1 MITIRRTTESG
12 LETVER
18 PTSEARRKAEVWL
31 KGCWMDVTDPGLDE
45 AGNLAQDL
53 NIPLRFVIATLD
65 PHEIPRIEKVDEA
78 LFILVRIP
86 HPLTTA
92 ASIPYMTLPLAIIVT
107 NEWVMTICR
116 REHDLLRDLP
126 PEHQIE
132 LSTADLTRFVLHLL
146 WNAANSYIHHLGEIN
161 EIVDQIEERLQ
172 RSLQNREVLELL
184 RYQKSLVHFTT
195 ALRAN
200 ELMLEW
206 LQRSEF
212 LELEQKDKVLL
223 DAVFTENRQAMAA
236 TGISSDILS
245 QMMDAFASIIS
256 NNLNVVM
263 KFLASAAVILVVPTI
278 IGTFYGMNVH
288 LPLEDNPFA
297 FLMLVGLSTLS
308 STMIGLI
315 LWRRGWL

>member
-1 MITIRRTTESG
+1 MITIRRTTESD
-12 LETVER
+12 LETIER
-18 PTSEARRKAEVWL
+18 PM
-31 KGCWMDVTDPGLDE
+31 KGCWIDVTDPSPDE
-45 AGNLAQDL
+45 ARNLAQDL
-53 NIPLRFVIATLD
+53 SIPLRFVTAIFDL
-65 PHEIPRIEKVDEA
+65 HEIPRIEKVDEA

-86 HPLTTA
+86 HSQTA
-92 ASIPYMTLPLAIIVT
+92 AASVPYMTLPLGMIVT
-107 NEWVMTICR
+107 HEWVMTICR

-126 PEHQIE
+126 PEHQSE
-132 LSTADLTRFVLHLL
+132 LSTAKPTRFVMHLL

-172 RSLQNREVLELL
+172 QSLQNREVLELL
-184 RYQKSLVHFTT
+184 HYQKSLVHLLT

-212 LELEQKDKVLL
+212 LEMERMDKVLL
-223 DAVFTENRQAMAA
+223 DSVFTENRQAIAA
-236 TGISSDILS
+236 SEIASDILS

-263 KFLASAAVILVVPTI
+263 KLLTSAAVILVVPTI

-288 LPLEDNPFA
+288 LPLEDNPSA
-297 FLMLVGLSTLS
+297 FLILVGLSALTS
-308 STMIGLI
+308 FIIGSI
-315 LWRRGWL
+315 FWKKGWL